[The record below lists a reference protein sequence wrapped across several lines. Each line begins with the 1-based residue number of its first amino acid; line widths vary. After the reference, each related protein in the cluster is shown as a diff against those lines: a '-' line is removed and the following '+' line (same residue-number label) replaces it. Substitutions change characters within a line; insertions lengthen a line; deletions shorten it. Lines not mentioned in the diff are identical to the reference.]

1 MKYIKLIIAV
11 LITGIAIYIYSGFF
25 GNPIEYLKVKHAF
38 EDYID
43 KNYDGKLEIEAI
55 KFNFKTGGFYAQV
68 GDGNYKT
75 NSYLDYYYDGSIG
88 DGYYQDT
95 ITNMQDEINNYISYN
110 IEKETG
116 IKRYY
121 MILEPK
127 INIKQYKYKVN
138 DFYSGEEPIDLTLEL
153 GYTYDFEEKSTNKSE
168 KDKFPYKNKDEFI
181 KDTYKI
187 VKSLKKINYDFSNVT
202 IYSFKEDGN
211 NAYEVNIKNLNDIKS
226 ENDLEKI
233 VKNIDYSKTE

>member
-11 LITGIAIYIYSGFF
+11 IVTGIAIYIYSGFF

-55 KFNFKTGGFYAQV
+55 KFNFKTGSFYAQV

-95 ITNMQDEINNYISYN
+95 ITNMQDEIN
-110 IEKETG
+110 
-116 IKRYY
+116 
-121 MILEPK
+121 
-127 INIKQYKYKVN
+127 
-138 DFYSGEEPIDLTLEL
+138 
-153 GYTYDFEEKSTNKSE
+153 
-168 KDKFPYKNKDEFI
+168 
-181 KDTYKI
+181 
-187 VKSLKKINYDFSNVT
+187 
-202 IYSFKEDGN
+202 
-211 NAYEVNIKNLNDIKS
+211 
-226 ENDLEKI
+226 
-233 VKNIDYSKTE
+233 

>member
-11 LITGIAIYIYSGFF
+11 FFSGIAIYFYSGFF
-25 GNPIEYLKVKHAF
+25 GNPIEYIKAKYAF

-43 KNYDGKLEIEAI
+43 KNYNGKLEIESI
-55 KFNFKTGGFYAQV
+55 SFDFKRGGFFAQV

-75 NSYLDYYYDGSIG
+75 KSYLDYYYDRSIG

-110 IEKETG
+110 IEKDTG

-121 MILEPK
+121 MILEPT

-138 DFYSGEEPIDLTLEL
+138 DFYSGEEPIDLTLNL
-153 GYTYDFEEKSTNKSE
+153 GYAYDFDEKNVKDSE
-168 KDKFPYKNKDEFI
+168 KDKFPYKNKDEFL
-181 KDTYKI
+181 KDAYKI
-187 VKSLKKINYDFSNVT
+187 VKTLKKINNEFSNIK
-202 IYSFKEDGN
+202 IYSFKADGN
-211 NAYEVNIKNLNDIKS
+211 NAYEVNIKDLNSIKS
-226 ENDLEKI
+226 EDDLNEI
-233 VKNIDYSKTE
+233 IKNVDYSK

>member
-121 MILEPK
+121 MSLEPT
-127 INIKQYKYKVN
+127 IYIKQYKYKVN
-138 DFYSGEEPIDLTLEL
+138 DFYSGEEPIDLILRTW
-153 GYTYDFEEKSTNKSE
+153 
-168 KDKFPYKNKDEFI
+168 
-181 KDTYKI
+181 
-187 VKSLKKINYDFSNVT
+187 
-202 IYSFKEDGN
+202 IY
-211 NAYEVNIKNLNDIKS
+211 I
-226 ENDLEKI
+226 
-233 VKNIDYSKTE
+233 

>member
-1 MKYIKLIIAV
+1 
-11 LITGIAIYIYSGFF
+11 
-25 GNPIEYLKVKHAF
+25 
-38 EDYID
+38 
-43 KNYDGKLEIEAI
+43 
-55 KFNFKTGGFYAQV
+55 
-68 GDGNYKT
+68 
-75 NSYLDYYYDGSIG
+75 
-88 DGYYQDT
+88 
-95 ITNMQDEINNYISYN
+95 
-110 IEKETG
+110 
-116 IKRYY
+116 YY
-121 MILEPK
+121 MSLEPT

-138 DFYSGEEPIDLTLEL
+138 DFYSGEEPIDLTLNL

-226 ENDLEKI
+226 EDDLDKI
-233 VKNIDYSKTE
+233 IKNVDYSK

>member
-121 MILEPK
+121 MILEPT

-138 DFYSGEEPIDLTLEL
+138 DFYSGEEPIDLTLNL
-153 GYTYDFEEKSTNKSE
+153 GYAYDFDEKNAKDTE
-168 KDKFPYKNKDEFI
+168 KDKLDR
-181 KDTYKI
+181 
-187 VKSLKKINYDFSNVT
+187 KSV
-202 IYSFKEDGN
+202 
-211 NAYEVNIKNLNDIKS
+211 V
-226 ENDLEKI
+226 
-233 VKNIDYSKTE
+233 

>member
-11 LITGIAIYIYSGFF
+11 IVTGIAIYIYSGFF

-68 GDGNYKT
+68 KGDNYKT

-95 ITNMQDEINNYISYN
+95 ITNMQDEINN
-110 IEKETG
+110 
-116 IKRYY
+116 
-121 MILEPK
+121 
-127 INIKQYKYKVN
+127 
-138 DFYSGEEPIDLTLEL
+138 
-153 GYTYDFEEKSTNKSE
+153 
-168 KDKFPYKNKDEFI
+168 
-181 KDTYKI
+181 
-187 VKSLKKINYDFSNVT
+187 
-202 IYSFKEDGN
+202 
-211 NAYEVNIKNLNDIKS
+211 
-226 ENDLEKI
+226 
-233 VKNIDYSKTE
+233 

>member
-68 GDGNYKT
+68 GDGNYNT

-116 IKRYY
+116 IKRHY
-121 MILEPK
+121 MILEPT
-127 INIKQYKYKVN
+127 INFKQYKYKVN

-153 GYTYDFEEKSTNKSE
+153 GYTYDKKKKSTNKSE